1 VFKVLNKPNDGV
13 TNMSDGPPLAAADIQ
28 RLEKFCR
35 VEQWSADTQNGVF
48 QISENAA
55 YLHGMTD
62 NFCGMIKLI
71 SSYNHEDHQ
80 NILELFEAI
89 SKLSSRFSYAT
100 SIQTNDGTTQPVFCV
115 GQSELDR
122 NAKGTIGGIFIFP
135 KFPVEKQ
142 HKYRQ

>member
-1 VFKVLNKPNDGV
+1 MFKVQTRPHDGI
-13 TNMSDGPPLAAADIQ
+13 TNMPDDPPLAAADIR

-71 SSYNHEDHQ
+71 NSYSDEDHQ
-80 NILELFEAI
+80 NILELFEAV

-100 SIQTNDGTTQPVFCV
+100 SIQTGDGDTQPVFCV
-115 GQSELDR
+115 GQSDLDHQ
-122 NAKGTIGGIFIFP
+122 AKGTIGGVFIFP
-135 KFPVEKQ
+135 KFPQEKPHRFTQ
-142 HKYRQ
+142 